1 MSEERA
7 RILVVDDEPFN
18 VDLLEQELELLGHAT
33 IAAQDGREALEQLAE
48 GGVDVVL
55 LDVNM
60 PGLDG
65 FAVLAR
71 MRGHTAWRHIPV
83 VLISAMSDMASV
95 VHGIELGA
103 EDYLPKPFEPLLL
116 KARIS
121 ACLERKRLHDQEAMH
136 LAEIERQRARA
147 SRLLH
152 AILPAPAAAE
162 LEATEEVRPRRFE
175 EVVVF
180 LSDVVAFTR
189 FCDAN
194 PPDRVMANLQALA
207 LAFEAIAQREGLE
220 PVGIA
225 GDAFLA
231 AAALFSPHPD
241 PVMACVRAGR
251 NLIEAAQDLPC
262 PWEVRVGI
270 HTGPVMVGMVGG
282 AKLHFDLWGD
292 TVNVAA
298 RLAGLGEQAGIFL
311 SPNAQA
317 RAAGRLNATQTGPV
331 LLKGK
336 DETTVWR
343 VPIR

>member
-1 MSEERA
+1 MSEARA

-18 VDLLEQELELLGHAT
+18 VDLLEQELELLSHPT
-33 IAAQDGREALEQLAE
+33 VAARDGREALERLAE
-48 GGVDVVL
+48 GGIDLVL

-65 FAVLAR
+65 FTVLAR
-71 MRGHTAWRHIPV
+71 MKENTAWRHIPV
-83 VLISAMSDMASV
+83 ILISAMTDMASV
-95 VHGIELGA
+95 VRGIELGA
-103 EDYLPKPFEPLLL
+103 EDYLPKLFKPLLL
-116 KARIS
+116 KARIG
-121 ACLERKRLHDQEAMH
+121 ACLDRKRLNDQEATH
-136 LAEIERQRARA
+136 LAEIERQRTRA

-152 AILPAPAAAE
+152 SILPAPAVAE
-162 LEATEEVRPRRFE
+162 LEATEGVCPRRFE

-180 LSDVVAFTR
+180 VSDVVGFTK
-189 FCDAN
+189 FCDAS
-194 PPDRVMANLQALA
+194 PPDRVMANLQALV
-207 LAFEAIAQREGLE
+207 LAFEAIAVRDELE
-220 PVGIA
+220 PVGVA

-251 NLIEAAQDLPC
+251 DLLEAARGLPC

-270 HTGPVMVGMVGG
+270 HTGPVMAGMIGA

-298 RLAGLGEQAGIFL
+298 RLSSLGEQAGIFL
-311 SPNAQA
+311 SANAHA
-317 RAAGRLNATQTGPV
+317 RVAGRLEATPTGPV

-336 DETTVWR
+336 GETTVWR
-343 VPIR
+343 LSR

>member
-1 MSEERA
+1 
-7 RILVVDDEPFN
+7 L
-18 VDLLEQELELLGHAT
+18 
-33 IAAQDGREALEQLAE
+33 
-48 GGVDVVL
+48 
-55 LDVNM
+55 
-60 PGLDG
+60 
-65 FAVLAR
+65 
-71 MRGHTAWRHIPV
+71 
-83 VLISAMSDMASV
+83 
-95 VHGIELGA
+95 
-103 EDYLPKPFEPLLL
+103 
-116 KARIS
+116 
-121 ACLERKRLHDQEAMH
+121 
-136 LAEIERQRARA
+136 
-147 SRLLH
+147 
-152 AILPAPAAAE
+152 
-162 LEATEEVRPRRFE
+162 RRFE

-180 LSDVVAFTR
+180 LSDIVAFTK

-207 LAFEAIAQREGLE
+207 LAFEAIAAREQLE

-251 NLIEAAQDLPC
+251 DLLEAARGLPC

-282 AKLHFDLWGD
+282 TKLRFDIWGD

-311 SPNAQA
+311 SPSAHA
-317 RAAGRLNATQTGPV
+317 RAAGRLQATPTGPV

-336 DETTVWR
+336 GETTVWQVSR
-343 VPIR
+343 SAE